1 MHIDEYRK
9 LAEVEDS
16 MWYFKALN
24 RRMLLPLAPLAHRE
38 ASILD
43 AGCGTGGLIKA
54 LQAYGPQWKIDGLD
68 YSPLACDYTREKT
81 SVPIKEGSIEDLP
94 YESRQFDAVVCAD
107 VISQI
112 DDGSVALR
120 EFARVLKPGGILVLN
135 VAAYQWMW
143 SYHDD
148 ICESKHR
155 FRRSELKAMLVKAGF
170 QVTTSSY
177 ANMLILPLVFAQRKI
192 FVPAN
197 PTSDV
202 KPFHPLIDA
211 FFGVIG
217 VAGIHG
223 TSQWHPLSRG

>member
-24 RRMLLPLAPLAHRE
+24 RRMLLPLAPLVNRE

-54 LQAYGPQWKIDGLD
+54 LQAYGPQWKICGLD
-68 YSPLACDYTREKT
+68 YSSLACAYTRDKT

-94 YESRQFDAVVCAD
+94 FESCQFDAVVCAD

-120 EFARVLKPGGILVLN
+120 EFARVLK
-135 VAAYQWMW
+135 
-143 SYHDD
+143 
-148 ICESKHR
+148 
-155 FRRSELKAMLVKAGF
+155 
-170 QVTTSSY
+170 
-177 ANMLILPLVFAQRKI
+177 
-192 FVPAN
+192 
-197 PTSDV
+197 
-202 KPFHPLIDA
+202 
-211 FFGVIG
+211 
-217 VAGIHG
+217 G
-223 TSQWHPLSRG
+223 TSKNKRFAVLLRT

>member
-1 MHIDEYRK
+1 
-9 LAEVEDS
+9 

-24 RRMLLPLAPLAHRE
+24 QRMLLPLAGLANRE

-54 LQAYGPQWKIDGLD
+54 LQAYGPQWKISGLD
-68 YSPLACDYTREKT
+68 YSPVACAFAYAKT
-81 SVPIKEGSIEDLP
+81 SEPIKQGSIEEMP
-94 YESRQFDAVVCAD
+94 FPSKQFDAVVCAD

-112 DDGSVALR
+112 EDGSTALR

-148 ICESKHR
+148 MVESRHR
-155 FRRSELKAMLVKAGF
+155 FRRSELVALLSKAGF
-170 QVTTSSY
+170 KVTLSSY
-177 ANMLILPLVFAQRKI
+177 SNMLIFPLIIAQRKI
-192 FVPAN
+192 FIPAN

-202 KPFHPLIDA
+202 KPFHPLLDSFCGSMAALEQAALRNRI
-211 FFGVIG
+211 
-217 VAGIHG
+217 
-223 TSQWHPLSRG
+223 PLPVGNSVFIAARRLG